1 MRSAY
6 HNIVGEGRRWAEEGR
21 GSDVLERGAYNQQL
35 RICIHEK
42 RLSHCTRIFHH
53 LQVRDYRSEWELQ
66 VNQPVAGNYYPVGLW
81 FYICIVLFQI
91 NLGIYMQDDS
101 AEFSV
106 LVDRSVGGS
115 SILDGQIELM
125 LHR

>member
-1 MRSAY
+1 MDQYGFGLPRVTCVQRTT
-6 HNIVGEGRRWAEEGR
+6 ILLGKGEDGRKKEEE
-21 GSDVLERGAYNQQL
+21 V
-35 RICIHEK
+35 IIHEK